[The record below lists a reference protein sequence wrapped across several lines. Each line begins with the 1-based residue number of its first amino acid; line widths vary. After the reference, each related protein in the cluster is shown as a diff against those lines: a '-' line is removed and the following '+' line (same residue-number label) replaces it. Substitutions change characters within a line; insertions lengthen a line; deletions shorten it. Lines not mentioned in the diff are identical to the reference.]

1 VITDGQTSAIQSV
14 RQLQF
19 ARGTVVVIDRGYQD
33 FGWWL
38 ELSRRKFL
46 FVTQLKDNAEYG
58 IVQQRRADPERDI
71 QRDEVVVLTKLQE
84 AGPVA
89 HMRHIEMW
97 IGPLADRTVLQG
109 AAAVA
114 VPEDLRGHQRQ
125 RGDDSDLDSI
135 DCHAGGQVP
144 ATAQHLRLELV
155 QSDRFTASPA
165 VCLS

>member
-1 VITDGQTSAIQSV
+1 MAETEEKRKLFRRVTIGPAEKLRTASQVISQLDLASIAAHLPQFAVITDGQTSAIQSV

-71 QRDEVVVLTKLQE
+71 QRDEVVVLTKLQ
-84 AGPVA
+84 AK
-89 HMRHIEMW
+89 
-97 IGPLADRTVLQG
+97 VLRSCRYLTTSM
-109 AAAVA
+109 AINAV
-114 VPEDLRGHQRQ
+114 Q
-125 RGDDSDLDSI
+125 I
-135 DCHAGGQVP
+135 
-144 ATAQHLRLELV
+144 
-155 QSDRFTASPA
+155 
-165 VCLS
+165 